1 MLEMKWKMDECR
13 WIYMDNRPED
23 SVAGEVQVLAKLEI
37 NILGL
42 PEISRAPHLS
52 SLALA
57 GNQYSR
63 RPTFYVFSIPYYSV
77 KTHRMAFKLV
87 SLN

>member
-42 PEISRAPHLS
+42 PEISRASHLS
-52 SLALA
+52 
-57 GNQYSR
+57 
-63 RPTFYVFSIPYYSV
+63 FSSGTVEACDHDWII
-77 KTHRMAFKLV
+77 
-87 SLN
+87 

>member
-1 MLEMKWKMDECR
+1 METGLQ
-13 WIYMDNRPED
+13 I
-23 SVAGEVQVLAKLEI
+23 VQCMVRCGRVVGCSIVPCHRGVQKVNNPRANKVRVSTF
-37 NILGL
+37 GL
-42 PEISRAPHLS
+42 